1 MNMKNQAFLQLFFLL
16 SIWPFL
22 FSQQS
27 FFIKGKIVDEIG
39 VELPF
44 VQVQLFQQ
52 VEGIFKLETY
62 GWADSTG
69 EFQLFCTS
77 PFLKG
82 FICFNAMGWQ
92 TDTFLLDTQLISDTY
107 LGSISLKP
115 SPVPLQEILIKE
127 KSLSY
132 YQRGDT
138 TIFKPSFYQDGSES
152 VLEDLLAKL
161 PGVRVADDG
170 FLYFRGK
177 RVSKVLWDGDDLLGN
192 DYAKG
197 TKRMPAGIAAEF
209 RFLDKFEG
217 NPLMKSMNQSNQL
230 VLDIEVKNSFKGQW
244 IGDSF
249 LGIGFSPLLAAGFSG
264 YRIQKKIKFLSFAE
278 GNSFNDLSTGKK
290 LKFDYSNELN
300 NSFQPNYLLS
310 WFVFPSFFPVTLS
323 QARFN
328 QGKSATF
335 TGGPHWKMGKES
347 YLNMHVDGILASDF
361 FQQNNFTNQ
370 LTSLR
375 VWRQEWE
382 QKEKLKRLNIDGDGR
397 IKLSE
402 KSNVTFYFN
411 GLKENLLVDK
421 TDAISGITSMPFS
434 SIEKLLNEKIS
445 GDLHTDWI
453 LKPNIR
459 KVWQFKSWTHLEKM
473 GDGYFWDIKNG
484 TDVNTQV
491 VFQSNHFTRFQG
503 FYIKPKY
510 QLEIG
515 AHLHQNQFNAFL
527 KEEQKETDKV
537 NLLYYLYWI
546 GGKTE
551 MVKKDHLFALSGNI
565 GPTFFHFFRQL
576 KEIRQNEMLI
586 EGHFRY
592 KWIFSKKWH
601 FESIFQISPILPDA
615 GQVFKGQVRTGIL
628 QRETGMNDLIIPRST
643 QFKNKIHFSDNK
655 RQWESQAGIT
665 LNYKT
670 PYLGNRI
677 LSGEEPDWLIE
688 KFAFNLSKGAIV
700 QWNID
705 KYFLEQSAS
714 LGIQLYASKQHF
726 LFELDQVSG
735 ENVFHNFIGK
745 WDARLTIGKL
755 KFVFSPGIYYRQ
767 TKTATGNLAVLTQF
781 VSSGNLQFNMWRNS
795 YLKVV
800 FEYLPKNSTG
810 NKDWL
815 WAKIEGK
822 LFINE
827 KYYMLLEF
835 KNIFNKQNLT
845 LGDLWADSQ
854 LIQQFKINPMLATF
868 KIYKNF

>member
-1 MNMKNQAFLQLFFLL
+1 MLKQACILLFLL
-16 SIWPFL
+16 VFIWSSL
-22 FSQQS
+22 FSQQNFS
-27 FFIKGKIVDEIG
+27 IKGKIVDEK
-39 VELPF
+39 EMNLPF
-44 VQVQLFQQ
+44 VQVQLFHNLN
-52 VEGIFKLETY
+52 GITKLETY
-62 GWADSTG
+62 GWADSSG
-69 EFQLFCTS
+69 NFQLIFT
-77 PFLKG
+77 PPLINA
-82 FICFNAMGWQ
+82 FISLNAMGWQ
-92 TDTFLLDTQLISDTY
+92 SDTFFLKDQLLSSTY
-107 LGSISLKP
+107 IGSISLKE
-115 SPVPLQEILIKE
+115 SPIPLNEILIKE
-127 KSLSY
+127 KSIAY

-138 TIFKPSFYQDGSES
+138 TIFKPSFYQDGSER

-197 TKRMPAGIAAEF
+197 TKRMPAGVAAEF

-230 VLDIEVKNSFKGQW
+230 VLDIEIKNTFKGQW

-300 NSFQPNYLLS
+300 TSFQPNYLLS

-335 TGGPHWKMGKES
+335 TGGPHWKLGKES
-347 YLNMHVDGILASDF
+347 YLNTHVDGILASDF

-375 VWRQEWE
+375 VWQQEWA
-382 QKEKLKRLNIDGDGR
+382 QNEKLNRLNLDGDGR

-402 KSNVTFYFN
+402 KSNVTFYYN
-411 GLKENLLVDK
+411 GLKENLFVDK
-421 TDAISGITSMPFS
+421 TDVISGITAEPLS
-434 SIEKLLNEKIS
+434 SFERLVNNKIS
-445 GDLHTDWI
+445 VDLHTDWV
-453 LKPNIR
+453 LKPNLR
-459 KVWQFKSWTHLEKM
+459 KVWRFKSWTHLEKM
-473 GDGYFWDIKNG
+473 QDVYFWDITNG
-484 TDVNTQV
+484 TVANTQY
-491 VFQSNHFTRFQG
+491 VFQSNHFTRLQG
-503 FYIKPKY
+503 FFIKPTY
-510 QLEIG
+510 HLEIG

-527 KEEQKETDKV
+527 KEEQQVAEKV
-537 NLLYYLYWI
+537 NLLYDLYWI
-546 GGKTE
+546 GGKTA
-551 MVKKDHLFALSGNI
+551 MVKKEHLFALSGNI
-565 GPTFFHFFRQL
+565 GPAFFHFYRQS
-576 KEIRQNEMLI
+576 KEIRQNKMLL

-592 KWIFSKKWH
+592 KWTFSKKWH
-601 FESIFQISPILPDA
+601 FESIFQISPVLPDA

-643 QFKNKIHFSDNK
+643 QFKNKVHFSDNK

-665 LNYKT
+665 LNFKT
-670 PYLGNRI
+670 PYLGSRI

-688 KFAFNLSKGAIV
+688 KFAFNLSKGAIIH
-700 QWNID
+700 WNID

-726 LFELDQVSG
+726 LFALDQVSG

-745 WDARLTIGKL
+745 WDARLTMGKL

-767 TKTATGNLAVLTQF
+767 TKTSNGNLAVLTQF
-781 VSSGNLQFNMWRNS
+781 VSSGNVQFNILRNS
-795 YLKVV
+795 YLKFV
-800 FEYLPKNSTG
+800 FEYLPPHSTG
-810 NKDWL
+810 NKGWL
-815 WAKIEGK
+815 WARMEGK

-854 LIQQFKINPMLATF
+854 LIQQFKINPMLACI